1 MKYTNQ
7 TKPKFFVLIA
17 IKSLL
22 FKIVF
27 EEYNGTYNLE
37 IHVFA
42 DGKCES
48 SAGRIVTDGIGWKPS
63 SEAGR
68 AGDPVKFEDSYLWKY
83 LFFLN

>member
-1 MKYTNQ
+1 M
-7 TKPKFFVLIA
+7 
-17 IKSLL
+17 L

-27 EEYNGTYNLE
+27 EEYRGTYNLE

-68 AGDPVKFEDSYLWKY
+68 AGDPKEFRNCMAL
-83 LFFLN
+83 